1 MPVKVSTMN
10 STLQAFF
17 EYILQSVSLTDEMKY
32 KIAMRCEVKTYK
44 KGEILLKEGSVCR
57 HLFFIEKGVLRTFSY
72 QDGKDV
78 TSWIYFDNQLFT
90 SWGSYLTQSPSLDY
104 IVVEEAATILTISHD
119 TMEQLYEELPQLER
133 FGRKVLE
140 AQVAFVEA
148 FSREYNFA
156 PAKQRY
162 EMLLEYFPDITQ
174 RVNLGHVASFLGI
187 SQETLSRIRKR

>member
-1 MPVKVSTMN
+1 MN
-10 STLQAFF
+10 STLQAFL
-17 EYILQSVSLTDEMKY
+17 EYILQFVSLTDEMKY
-32 KIAMRCEVKTYK
+32 KIAMRCEVKAYK
-44 KGEILLKEGSVCR
+44 KGTILLKEGSVCH
-57 HLFFIEKGVLRTFSY
+57 HLFFIEKGVLRTFAY

-90 SWGSYLTQSPSLDY
+90 CWGSYLMQNPSLDY
-104 IVVEEAATILTISHD
+104 IVVEEAAMVLTISRD
-119 TMEQLYEELPQLER
+119 DMEQLYDELPQLER

-140 AQVAFVEA
+140 AQVTFVEA

-156 PAKQRY
+156 PAKERY

-174 RVNLGHVASFLGI
+174 RVNLGHIASFIGI